1 MASVAEQVRNK
12 NSEFLQLL
20 QHHDAAGIAGMYS
33 HEARLMAPGS
43 EMLVGSDK
51 IQAFWENVLRTG
63 ITDVKL
69 ETIDVDTVGGY
80 TAVET
85 GKFTMYAGK
94 SVADR
99 GKYIVIWRNEDGL
112 WKLHR
117 DIWNSDAARPATIS
131 A

>member
-1 MASVAEQVRNK
+1 MASVVEQVRNK
-12 NSEFLQLL
+12 NAEFLQLL
-20 QHHDAAGIAGMYS
+20 QHHDAAGMAAMYS
-33 HEARLMAPGS
+33 HEARLLAPGS
-43 EMLVGSDK
+43 EMLVGSGK
-51 IQAFWENVLRTG
+51 IQAFWENALRTG
-63 ITDVKL
+63 ITDAKL
-69 ETIDVDTVGGY
+69 ETIDVDMVGGY

-117 DIWNSDAARPATIS
+117 DIWNSDAPRAA
-131 A
+131 AAGA